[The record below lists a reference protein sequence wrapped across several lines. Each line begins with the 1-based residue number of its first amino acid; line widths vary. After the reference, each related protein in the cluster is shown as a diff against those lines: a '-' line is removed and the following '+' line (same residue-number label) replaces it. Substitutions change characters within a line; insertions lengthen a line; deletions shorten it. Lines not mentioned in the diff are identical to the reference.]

1 MLNRPYSLKA
11 LVAQRETATSIH
23 MPELTK
29 IALESFRCFS
39 DRQEARLAPLTFLV
53 GDNSTGKTSFLA
65 LIRALWN
72 TVLLAKVPDFTE
84 APFQLGAFQD
94 IINTRN
100 GDTQRLDASF
110 RTELSFVP
118 ERSIPIWKDGTEVQA
133 FVEFRERV
141 GIPFPTIR
149 KFSSGS
155 TFVALLA
162 NESSY
167 SIRCKAGSSDWDLES
182 QQRYPLEKTL
192 ELLPVEHLFFDFI
205 NNKLEIDES
214 VAPAKQSEA
223 DLTELM
229 LFLQAIGGLRL
240 SSGETFASAPVRSRP
255 RRTYDL
261 GRPSIDP
268 EGENIPT
275 YLASMKS
282 RSDREWADMER
293 KLESLGHVLGLF
305 DKIKVNSL
313 TGGAS
318 GPFQIEIKRHGVD
331 SSSPSRNLIDV
342 GYGVSQILPLL
353 TELVR
358 DSTSSVC
365 LLQQPEIHLHPSAQA
380 ALGTLFAEIC
390 SRGRQLIVETH
401 SDYLINRVRMDI
413 RDRQCKINENDVS
426 ILYFESVENGVEIH
440 SIRIDKMGNVLGAP
454 PSYRRFFTD
463 ETHREVQF

>member
-1 MLNRPYSLKA
+1 
-11 LVAQRETATSIH
+11 
-23 MPELTK
+23 
-29 IALESFRCFS
+29 
-39 DRQEARLAPLTFLV
+39 
-53 GDNSTGKTSFLA
+53 
-65 LIRALWN
+65 
-72 TVLLAKVPDFTE
+72 
-84 APFQLGAFQD
+84 
-94 IINTRN
+94 
-100 GDTQRLDASF
+100 
-110 RTELSFVP
+110 
-118 ERSIPIWKDGTEVQA
+118 
-133 FVEFRERV
+133 
-141 GIPFPTIR
+141 
-149 KFSSGS
+149 
-155 TFVALLA
+155 
-162 NESSY
+162 
-167 SIRCKAGSSDWDLES
+167 
-182 QQRYPLEKTL
+182 
-192 ELLPVEHLFFDFI
+192 
-205 NNKLEIDES
+205 
-214 VAPAKQSEA
+214 
-223 DLTELM
+223 
-229 LFLQAIGGLRL
+229 
-240 SSGETFASAPVRSRP
+240 
-255 RRTYDL
+255 
-261 GRPSIDP
+261 
-268 EGENIPT
+268 
-275 YLASMKS
+275 
-282 RSDREWADMER
+282 MER

-390 SRGRQLIVETH
+390 SRGRQFVVETH